1 MTAAPAAVDL
11 EAPARDAARWAAK
24 EGAVCVGL
32 ALFLFARSGSTVEA
46 YLSPGWLWLLPLPA
60 LAVTICVLSGY
71 WIYNTV
77 NQPSLED
84 MSTLEDE
91 FSYHDAAE
99 ILADEEGS
107 IPPVADL
114 PIAVVNRMLFVS

>member
-46 YLSPGWLWLLPLPA
+46 YLSPGWFWLLPLPA
-60 LAVTICVLSGY
+60 FAVTICVLSGY

-91 FSYHDAAE
+91 FPTTMRLKYWKPMRRGASRRSRTC
-99 ILADEEGS
+99 LLLS
-107 IPPVADL
+107 
-114 PIAVVNRMLFVS
+114 